1 MQLKGFAKTTR
12 LTLAAMAMI
21 FAAPTINIAT
31 AQTTQP
37 VVNSLLVKKNL
48 PNTWQLKTST
58 FDGMTVKTTMG
69 RIDNIQTIEVPEK
82 GSFITLSVAGYV
94 PQGEIGEPALPCQI
108 KIIEIPQGANPVV
121 EILRDK
127 VEVTDMSA
135 YAQNGQN
142 IPLYPMQEPVSKSA
156 KTLPPFAY
164 NSQTYK
170 TQGYHAHELVKV
182 EIVGESRGVRLA
194 KIIVS
199 PVEYNPV
206 QHSLRI
212 HTDLDFEIRFEGAD
226 YEATRSKK
234 QRYGSQ
240 GFRMA
245 ENIGINAAAMQVQS
259 SQAKGTKIE
268 NSKPLRYA
276 IVADPKFKDSLQKF
290 ITWKKRQGFDVIAA
304 YTDDPQVGKTNES
317 VRTYLKK
324 LYDQATEQLPAPTYV
339 LLVGDIKEIPP
350 FDSKEKMSYTS
361 EVPDPVTDLYFVE
374 YTGDRLPDA
383 FLGRFS
389 ATTVEELMPQINKTI
404 YMSTLAEKDADF
416 VDTTLLVAGNDT
428 RFNLSHLNPALRYI
442 QAYAQA
448 QEGVK
453 PILYTAPASSTPE
466 KEDEIIERISSGAGL
481 ICYTGHGMEY
491 EWSEPQIST
500 TVVKNKIFNKNKY
513 PMMIGNCCLSGR
525 FNYVRNCLGE
535 ELLRQADKGAVVYIG
550 ATNSS
555 YFDEDFYWMVGLT
568 EIAANGQ
575 KDYTYENTGVGVADL
590 FYHTH
595 GETFD
600 KWAITASDI
609 VYYGNM
615 VVEGSNSKMKNY
627 YWEIYSVFGDPSY
640 RPYKKKPK
648 PTPINCEKE
657 TVVGVSVLSV
667 STAPYAQLSL
677 YDADNKIVAV
687 TSATADGQAELF
699 TLNMPAGDYRLHAG
713 APGYTDLEVAIKA
726 VMPEGKFVFVE
737 SAKVYEGETLVE
749 KGVYGKRYGLTLKLN
764 NIGTEAVNKIQ
775 VKLVSD
781 DKYFVAEEAYTHT
794 QASAPGEEL
803 TLEKKVF
810 FSIAPD
816 VPDLHLLR
824 YRVEL
829 TLDDAPKSI
838 VRTFA
843 LPALGSEMRLISAL
857 VDDSKA
863 ANPNGVLDNGETVK
877 VTMRMHNG
885 GSVAAR
891 SVKTTYVS
899 DKSYLILPEETAD
912 WGNIAPGDTLE
923 KTFELSAKSGEYR
936 YDVYTVVCQTNADGR
951 VQDVEL
957 KSYIGPV
964 IETFET
970 GNFNFAAWDKAS
982 NWVISDSAAHGGR
995 YCAASGRIGDRDTSR
1010 LRITVEALLDD
1021 MVGFYYRTST
1031 EGLTATVGDFLVFK
1045 IDGKMQGRW
1054 NRDNDWAYVQFP
1066 ITAGKHTLEWL
1077 YIKDAS
1083 SAAGADRVW
1092 IDDVRLPIGS
1102 HSPMTPNECQF
1113 GLKEADNSL
1122 FAVIGQPSD
1131 ELRLHFNAEKADRGR
1146 LYILNA
1152 MGETVKTLAQN
1163 WQVEEGSGE
1172 AAFSIA
1178 DLKKG
1183 LYICVFEGQSSR
1195 AAVKFIK
1202 L

>member
-127 VEVTDMSA
+127 VEVTDLSA

-142 IPLYPMQEPVSKSA
+142 VPLYPMQESVSKSA

-164 NSQTYK
+164 NKQTYK
-170 TQGYHAHELVKV
+170 TQGYHAQELVRI
-182 EIVGESRGVRLA
+182 EIMGESRGVRLA
-194 KIIVS
+194 KVIVS
-199 PVEYNPV
+199 PVEYEPV
-206 QHSLRI
+206 QHRLRI
-212 HTDLDFEIRFEGAD
+212 HTDLDFEIRFDGAD

-234 QRYGSQ
+234 LRYGSQ

-245 ENIGINAAAMQVQS
+245 EAMGINAEAMQFQG

-290 ITWKKRQGFDVIAA
+290 ITWKKQQGFDVIEA
-304 YTDDPQVGKTNES
+304 YTNTAGVGRTNDS
-317 VRTYLKK
+317 IRTYLKR
-324 LYDQATEQLPAPTYV
+324 LYDQATEDLPAPTYV

-350 FDSKEKMSYTS
+350 FPSTEKMSYTTD
-361 EVPDPVTDLYFVE
+361 VPDPVTDLYFVE
-374 YTGDRLPDA
+374 YTGDKLPEA

-389 ATTVEELMPQINKTI
+389 ATTNEELMPQINKTI
-404 YMSTLAEKDADF
+404 YMSSLAEKDANF
-416 VDTTLLVAGNDT
+416 VDTTLLVAGNDS
-428 RFNLSHLNPALRYI
+428 RFNLSHLNPSLRYI

-453 PILYTAPASSTPE
+453 PILFAAPASSTPDV
-466 KEDEIIERISSGAGL
+466 EDEIIAKISAGAGMV
-481 ICYTGHGMEY
+481 CYTGHGLEY

-500 TVVKNKIFNKNKY
+500 SVVKNKIFNKNKY
-513 PMMIGNCCLSGR
+513 PLMIGNCCLSGR
-525 FNYVRNCLGE
+525 FNYSRNCLGE

-555 YFDEDFYWMVGLT
+555 YFDEDFYWVVGLT
-568 EIAANGQ
+568 SIAANGQ
-575 KDYTYENTGVGVADL
+575 KDYTYENTGVGVMDL
-590 FYHTH
+590 YYHTH
-595 GETFD
+595 GEKFD
-600 KWAITASDI
+600 QWAITASDI
-609 VYYGNM
+609 VYCGNM
-615 VVEGSNSKMKNY
+615 VVEAANSKLRNY

-648 PTPINCEKE
+648 ATPISCAQE
-657 TVVGVSVLSV
+657 TVVGVATLNVT
-667 STAPYAQLSL
+667 TAPYAQLAL
-677 YDADNKIVAV
+677 YDADNKAVAV
-687 TSATADGQAELF
+687 TSATADGQAELS
-699 TLNMPAGDYRLHAG
+699 TLNIQAGDYRLHAG
-713 APGYTDLEVAIKA
+713 APGYTDSEVAIKA

-737 SAKVYEGETLVE
+737 SAKVYDGEEEIT
-749 KGVYGKRYGLTLKLN
+749 KGVYGKRYGLTLKLK
-764 NIGTEAVNKIQ
+764 NIGTESVNKIQ

-781 DKYFVAEEAYTHT
+781 DEYFVAEEAYNHT
-794 QASAPGEEL
+794 QVSAPGDEL

-810 FSIAPD
+810 FSVSPD

-843 LPALGSEMRLISAL
+843 LPALASEMRLVSAL

-863 ANPNGVLDNGETVK
+863 ANPNGVLDDGETVK
-877 VTMRMHNG
+877 VTMRMYNG

-891 SVKTTYVS
+891 NVKTTFVA
-899 DKSYLILPEETAD
+899 DKPYLILPEETTD
-912 WGNIAPGDTLE
+912 WGNITPGDTLE
-923 KTFELSAKSGEYR
+923 KTFDLSAKSGDYR
-936 YDVYTVVCQTNADGR
+936 YDVYTVACRMNADGR

-964 IETFET
+964 METFET
-970 GNFNFAAWDKAS
+970 GNFKFVQWDEKS
-982 NWVISDSAAHGGR
+982 TWVISDSSAHGGK

-1010 LRITVEALLDD
+1010 LIFTTDVLLDD
-1021 MVGFYYRTST
+1021 EVSFYYRTST
-1031 EGLTATVGDFLVFK
+1031 EGLTPTVGDFLVFK

-1054 NRDNDWAYVQFP
+1054 NRDNDWTYVQFP

-1102 HSPMTPNECQF
+1102 HSPMTPNECVF
-1113 GLKEADNSL
+1113 GDNVADNNFL
-1122 FAVIGQPSD
+1122 AVIGLPTD
-1131 ELRLHFNAEKADRGR
+1131 ELRLHFNTAQADRGR
-1146 LYILNA
+1146 LYIINA
-1152 MGETVKTLAQN
+1152 LGETVKTLSQN
-1163 WQVEEGSGE
+1163 WQAEEGE

-1183 LYICVFEGQSSR
+1183 LYICVFEGKSSR